1 MKSRLFPLLCVVG
14 LLAVAAGVGFW
25 LYTPAADDAPAARTT
40 DPVPLTPS
48 TPPASDDPAKPWYAP
63 YLDENKS
70 GIVTGYK
77 EPVVNPAGSAKTYD
91 IPGGKCTLYADCPTG
106 RLSVATI
113 AQDGRYPET
122 GQRINAT
129 CTEAILVL
137 EGELTVTLDKK
148 PVTLKPGDLV
158 YITPKTPYSVEGK
171 GKAVVMIEPKWD
183 KTQNTPAPA
192 K

>member
-1 MKSRLFPLLCVVG
+1 MKRPPLFVLIGILL
-14 LLAVAAGVGFW
+14 VAAAGLGYWGGISDQRPAPVTAPVGNES
-25 LYTPAADDAPAARTT
+25 LV
-40 DPVPLTPS
+40 VPFET
-48 TPPASDDPAKPWYAP
+48 AK
-63 YLDENKS
+63 
-70 GIVTGYK
+70 V
-77 EPVVNPAGSAKTYD
+77 YD
-91 IPGGKCTLYADCPTG
+91 IPGGKCTLYDSCPTN

-113 AQDGRYPET
+113 VQDGRYPEE
-122 GQRINAT
+122 GQRVNAR

-137 EGELTVTLDKK
+137 EGELTVTLDEK
-148 PVTLKPGDLV
+148 PVILKPGDLV